1 MTVEMAI
8 WRMTPEGPLPVPP
21 SKLDFEQRL
30 EDMIANDP
38 GLVGLPIL
46 VVGRQVATKFG
57 GFVDVLG
64 VDADG
69 RVHVIELKRDRTPR
83 EVVAQVLDYGA
94 WAQNLTLADA
104 AEVYQDR
111 IGGALDEAFAEHFG
125 VPVPDAFDADQQL
138 TIVASELDAA
148 SGRIVEYLATRYDV
162 PVNAV
167 FFRHFKDG
175 GAEYLAR
182 TWLRPPE
189 EATTKRQTKAAKV
202 RPGTAGLLRRVGSD
216 RPSQPVAPVPKVPK
230 VRIRVS
236 KRWSRLHEAAP
247 KPRAGAP
254 GVRLRRRSRVRRC
267 RGRHGEAGPT
277 A

>member
-46 VVGRQVATKFG
+46 VVGRQVVTKFG

-125 VPVPDAFDADQQL
+125 VPVPDAFDADQRL

-202 RPGTAGLLRRVGSD
+202 RPGTAATTTSCWVGSTITTGGPCAESAESTD
-216 RPSQPVAPVPKVPK
+216 SCQQAVEPPT
-230 VRIRVS
+230 
-236 KRWSRLHEAAP
+236 
-247 KPRAGAP
+247 
-254 GVRLRRRSRVRRC
+254 RSRSETSS
-267 RGRHGEAGPT
+267 RGTGCSPT
-277 A
+277 